1 MQHRGVS
8 SLVAWLSS
16 AGMQTLRTPEE
27 RFGELPDFGYE
38 PHYGTV
44 PDGEGGVLRMAWVE
58 NGPATGEPVLLLHGE
73 PSWSFLY
80 RRMLPV
86 LAAAGL
92 RAIAPDLVGFGRSDK
107 PARPEDHSYARH
119 VEWVRSLVFD
129 VLDLRDVTLVCQDW
143 GGPIG
148 LRVLGDMP
156 ERFVRVIASNTLL
169 PTCEPPPR
177 GVAPWPGDTI
187 AQWIH
192 YSTNIE
198 DMAIGNIVQ
207 GSCASKLDAAVKA
220 AYDAPFPDARYK
232 QGMLVWPSLIPLTEH
247 DPGIRENRRT
257 WEFLEQ
263 SDIPFITA
271 FSDRDPTT
279 AAWEKVFQSRVRGA
293 QQQVHVRITQA
304 GHMVQEDQGTAL
316 AGIILAQSFPAGSP
330 AAAPAN

>member
-1 MQHRGVS
+1 MTV
-8 SLVAWLSS
+8 LPKLP
-16 AGMQTLRTPEE
+16 LRTDES
-27 RFGELPDFGYE
+27 RFASLPGYPFT
-38 PHYGTV
+38 PHYIFV
-44 PDGEGGVLRMAWVE
+44 SHRDYQPLRLHYVDEGPRDA
-58 NGPATGEPVLLLHGE
+58 PVILLLHGC
-73 PSWSFLY
+73 PTWSYLY
-80 RRMLPV
+80 RKIIAA
-86 LAAAGL
+86 LANKPL
-92 RAIAPDLVGFGRSDK
+92 RVIAPDFIGCGKSDK
-107 PARPEDHSYARH
+107 LLARTDYTYDFH
-119 VEWVRSLVFD
+119 VSCLQQLLRQ
-129 VLDLRDVTLVCQDW
+129 LDLQRVTLVCQDW

>member
-1 MQHRGVS
+1 M
-8 SLVAWLSS
+8 LPKLP
-16 AGMQTLRTPEE
+16 LRTDES
-27 RFGELPDFGYE
+27 RFASLPGYPFT
-38 PHYGTV
+38 PHYIFV
-44 PDGEGGVLRMAWVE
+44 SHRDYQPLRLHYVDEGPRDA
-58 NGPATGEPVLLLHGE
+58 PVILLLHGC
-73 PSWSFLY
+73 PTWSYLY
-80 RRMLPV
+80 RKIIAA
-86 LAAAGL
+86 LANKPL
-92 RAIAPDLVGFGRSDK
+92 RVIAPDFIGCGKSDK
-107 PARPEDHSYARH
+107 LLARTDYTYDFH
-119 VEWVRSLVFD
+119 VSCLQQLLRQ
-129 VLDLRDVTLVCQDW
+129 LDLQRVTLVCQDW